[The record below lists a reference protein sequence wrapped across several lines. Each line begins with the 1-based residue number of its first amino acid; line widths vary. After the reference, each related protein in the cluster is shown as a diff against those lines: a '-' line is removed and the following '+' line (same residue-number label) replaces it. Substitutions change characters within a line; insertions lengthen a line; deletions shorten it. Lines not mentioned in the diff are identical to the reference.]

1 MSNVSS
7 LFSTFTT
14 SSAESSNSE
23 NLIIKKIQQRTEMYT
38 QEANFKEVKETLIN
52 GDLSNSNEER
62 RKAFRRRRF
71 QHRMNICEPVSII
84 NKLTIPIELYQECN
98 VIQVQSEKFEEYRK
112 LFASTD
118 MNTKYQGLA
127 FLCKLL
133 AIKEDN
139 PPIQDMI
146 EHGLVS
152 EFISLLDSEYPEF
165 QYKALFCL
173 INISYGTTDQSSSIL
188 NQGGLPKILTLITS
202 SIEEIQ
208 DLAIWLLGN
217 LAGDSI
223 DLRDQIVEKGG
234 YAMLNYVFTTT
245 KIPHILKRCIWAFVS
260 FFRYEKP
267 LSFQLT
273 MNTLEYIIYAIHH
286 YPLDQEMM
294 SQAIF
299 AVSLISDAYHQSIP
313 IIIES
318 DILPIVLT
326 HLEIPDIQIQV
337 TSLRLLGNIAAGN
350 ANQTQVLLDIGLLPH
365 LKNLIKCDNIKVRK
379 EVAWIL
385 SNIAAGTEKQAET
398 LVAKGFS
405 PILVDIALHDESSIA
420 SEAIWALCNFSQIGD
435 KEKMEQIIDNGILDV
450 FETGLRSK
458 RIELIAVCLEAFEKI
473 LSFGKKYYIVNG
485 VNLIVSKTEEMGL
498 FEILENL
505 QYHPSEVIYERVIF
519 LLENYFEIEE
529 QQL

>member
-1 MSNVSS
+1 
-7 LFSTFTT
+7 
-14 SSAESSNSE
+14 
-23 NLIIKKIQQRTEMYT
+23 
-38 QEANFKEVKETLIN
+38 
-52 GDLSNSNEER
+52 
-62 RKAFRRRRF
+62 
-71 QHRMNICEPVSII
+71 
-84 NKLTIPIELYQECN
+84 
-98 VIQVQSEKFEEYRK
+98 
-112 LFASTD
+112 

-133 AIKEDN
+133 ATKEDN

-165 QYKALFCL
+165 QYQALFCL

-398 LVAKGFS
+398 LVAQGFS
-405 PILVDIALHDESSIA
+405 PILVDIALHDERDRKS
-420 SEAIWALCNFSQIGD
+420 
-435 KEKMEQIIDNGILDV
+435 V
-450 FETGLRSK
+450 
-458 RIELIAVCLEAFEKI
+458 V
-473 LSFGKKYYIVNG
+473 
-485 VNLIVSKTEEMGL
+485 
-498 FEILENL
+498 
-505 QYHPSEVIYERVIF
+505 
-519 LLENYFEIEE
+519 
-529 QQL
+529 